1 MQILQPWSDMCFWG
15 FQNDNYKQIIQ
26 DTKMYHFKPMIN
38 NKNLDIIVYCQIATN
53 FINYYKH
60 LANLSPLNFVDI

>member
-1 MQILQPWSDMCFWG
+1 
-15 FQNDNYKQIIQ
+15 
-26 DTKMYHFKPMIN
+26 MYHFKPMIN